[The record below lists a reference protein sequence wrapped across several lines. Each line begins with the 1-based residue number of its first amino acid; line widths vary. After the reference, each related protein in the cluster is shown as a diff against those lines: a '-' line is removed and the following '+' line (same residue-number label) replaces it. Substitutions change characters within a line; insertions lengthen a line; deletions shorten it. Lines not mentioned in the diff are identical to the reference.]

1 MDEKDQIIAF
11 LKAELE
17 RQKERYE
24 EQIKLLKGEIEELK
38 ELLNRNSKNSSLP
51 PSQDKPNKQVSK
63 PNKKP
68 RLWRKGYFRKR
79 IPEKDLSL
87 IQELKPEI
95 CDRCQTSNFIQ
106 YKLKEIRQTV
116 EIPSIKPFVT
126 EYRAFS
132 CRCGDCGK
140 ELKARFP
147 AEARKVYG
155 PRMRA
160 ICTLLASKFRVSKRY
175 IKELF
180 RGLFGIDVCIGS
192 ISNFEEEASLI
203 LQPGWEQA
211 KQALQ
216 KSKTVYADETHWK
229 SKGQRQWLWQACDK
243 QRVIFQIDPGRG
255 KKAAIRLLGKESFH
269 NLVTDRWRA
278 YSTLGYH
285 QFCWAHLK
293 RDFKKVEERPG
304 QVSLIGG
311 VLGCLCT
318 LLFNLDKEKRGGVLT
333 QKQFSEKAK
342 ELRKELH
349 YFLSLGI
356 RADFSQGKLGR
367 TGRFCERLLAQ
378 EDHLWYFIEEP
389 SIDLTNNL
397 SERNLRPAVIWRKVS
412 FGTQSERGNRFVERI
427 LSAVETLKIQKR
439 NVFEFLANCFRCHL
453 NGSSVPNFGSV

>member
-17 RQKERYE
+17 QQK
-24 EQIKLLKGEIEELK
+24 EQIKLLKQEIEELK

-51 PSQDKPNKQVSK
+51 PSQDKSNKQVSK

-79 IPEKDLSL
+79 IPEKDVSL
-87 IQELKPEI
+87 IKDLKPET
-95 CDRCQTSNFIQ
+95 CDRCGTSNFIQ

-116 EIPSIKPFVT
+116 EIPPVKPFVT

-140 ELKARFP
+140 ELKACFP
-147 AEARKVYG
+147 AEAHKVFG
-155 PRMRA
+155 PRMRS
-160 ICTLLASKFRVSKRY
+160 ICTLLASKFRISKRY

-180 RGLFGIDVCIGS
+180 KEFFGVGVSIGS
-192 ISNFEEEASLI
+192 ISNFEEEASHI
-203 LQPGWEQA
+203 LQPSWEQA
-211 KQALQ
+211 KQDLQ
-216 KSKTVYADETHWK
+216 KSETVYADETHWK
-229 SKGQRQWLWQACDK
+229 TKKQRQWLWQACDK
-243 QRVIFQIDPGRG
+243 QRVVFQIDPKRG
-255 KKAAIRLLGKESFH
+255 KKAAIKLLGKESFH

-285 QFCWAHLK
+285 QYCWAHLK
-293 RDFKKVEERPG
+293 RDFKKIEERPG
-304 QVSLIGG
+304 QVSLIGST
-311 VLGCLCT
+311 LGCLCT
-318 LLFNLDKEKRGGVLT
+318 LLFNLAKEKRSGALT
-333 QKQFSEKAK
+333 LEQFREKASV
-342 ELRKELH
+342 LREEFH

-356 RADFSQGKLGR
+356 RIDSAFGKLGR
-367 TGRFCERLLAQ
+367 TGRFCERLVAE
-378 EDHLWYFIEEP
+378 EDHLWYFINEP

-427 LSAVETLKIQKR
+427 LSLVETLKIQKR
-439 NVFEFLANCFRCHL
+439 NAFEFLANCFQAHM
-453 NGSSVPNFGSV
+453 NGSVVPNFGSM